1 LSGKKFKGPEFVRKH
16 ILNKHQ
22 DKIDEAK
29 KEVIRKF
36 SSKKNL

>member
-1 LSGKKFKGPEFVRKH
+1 VERNLKIRNLYEN
-16 ILNKHQ
+16 ILNNHQ

-36 SSKKNL
+36 SSQK